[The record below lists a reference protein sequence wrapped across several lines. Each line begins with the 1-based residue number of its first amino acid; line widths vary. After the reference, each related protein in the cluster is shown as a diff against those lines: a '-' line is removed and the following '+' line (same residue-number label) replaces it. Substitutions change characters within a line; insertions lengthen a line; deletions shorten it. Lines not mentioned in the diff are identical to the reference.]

1 MNQEQEHLET
11 ISEIRSLME
20 RSSRFIS
27 LSGLS
32 GVFAGIFALIG
43 AAAAYIYFN
52 LSLSTPRYYDYAITD
67 QGESNTNFYA
77 FFFINAICVLTASI
91 AVGSF
96 LTIRKAKQANQS
108 IWDNTAKRLLINL
121 LIPLIAGG
129 AFCLILVYHGF
140 IGMVA
145 PATLLFYGLALINA
159 SKYTLSDIRYLGIC
173 EIILGLIAAVYIGY
187 GLLFWAAGFGILHI
201 IYGVIMY
208 IKYER

>member
-1 MNQEQEHLET
+1 MTQQQDHLET

-43 AAAAYIYFN
+43 ATAAYIYFN
-52 LSLSTPRYYDYAITD
+52 LSLTSPRYYEYAVND
-67 QGESNTNFYA
+67 HGESNTNFYI

-96 LTIRKAKQANQS
+96 LTIRKAKAANQP

-121 LIPLIAGG
+121 IIPLITGG
-129 AFCLILVYHGF
+129 LFCLIMIFHGF
-140 IGMVA
+140 VGMVA
-145 PATLLFYGLALINA
+145 PAMLLFYGLALVNA
-159 SKYTLSDIRYLGIC
+159 SKYTLSDVRYLGIC
-173 EIILGLIAAVYIGY
+173 EIILGLIAGVYVGY
-187 GLLFWAAGFGILHI
+187 GLIFWAAGFGILHI
-201 IYGVIMY
+201 IYGAIMY
-208 IKYER
+208 FKYEK

>member
-52 LSLSTPRYYDYAITD
+52 LSLTTPRYYDYAITD
-67 QGESNTNFYA
+67 QGESNTNFYL

-201 IYGVIMY
+201 VYGVIMY